1 MDLTRFN
8 NKNKNKNKDKQF
20 LFPATIFLFF
30 CLVRERRPGKD
41 WQGTPMST
49 SVFKLKI
56 FFLDLI

>member
-41 WQGTPMST
+41 WQGTLMSS
-49 SVFKLKI
+49 SVSNFQI
-56 FFLDLI
+56 FFSELI